1 MKQTVIITIIL
12 IFGGAVFTIGQ
23 LQAREEVRERARI
36 REAGTYLA
44 QQMRELETARE
55 RRDNPLI
62 DYPGFI
68 ELGEEVYAYRD
79 KRRVSVDEFMRMA
92 KDPGTI
98 ILDTRSKAKYDM
110 LHVAGAKHVN
120 FSDFTVESLAEVI
133 PSKDTR
139 ILIYCN
145 NNFFADQV
153 PRGSVSREAFPG
165 KSAPLAL
172 NIPTFINLYGYGYQ
186 NIYEL
191 KPAVNPQNTAL
202 RLEAS

>member
-1 MKQTVIITIIL
+1 MKQTIIITIAL
-12 IFGGAVFTIGQ
+12 IFGGAVFTISQ
-23 LQAREEVRERARI
+23 LQAREEVLQQTRI
-36 REAGTYLA
+36 REAGEYLA
-44 QQMRELETARE
+44 RQISDGE

-92 KDPGTI
+92 KEPGTI

-110 LHVAGAKHVN
+110 LHVAGAIHLN
-120 FSDFTVESLAEVI
+120 FSDFTAASLAEVI

-145 NNFFADQV
+145 NNFFADQA
-153 PRGSVSREAFPG
+153 PRGSVSREAFPS

>member
-1 MKQTVIITIIL
+1 MKQTIIITIAL
-12 IFGGAVFTIGQ
+12 IFGGAVFTISQ
-23 LQAREEVRERARI
+23 LQAREEVLQQTRI
-36 REAGTYLA
+36 REAGEYLA
-44 QQMRELETARE
+44 RQISDGE

-92 KDPGTI
+92 KEPGTI

-110 LHVAGAKHVN
+110 LHVAGAKHLN
-120 FSDFTVESLAEVI
+120 FSDFTAESLAEVI